1 MGITRFDGGVRG
13 LTRDEITSRRSLVRA
28 ALGGSLA
35 AVLGR
40 QQVQAIPRGNHED
53 TGGNDDETGGEV
65 RMYLRIA
72 RAHFDPSIYE
82 EVVPVFQDLEGA
94 MRQLP
99 GLYLFVLGIDRE
111 TGTAVAVSTWDIE
124 EHTEEAREVLGE
136 PLERLLALEVRLDP
150 LEVYEILES

>member
-1 MGITRFDGGVRG
+1 MDRSRFEDGVRR
-13 LTRDEITSRRSLVRA
+13 LTRGRSVSRRSLVRA
-28 ALGGSLA
+28 ALAGGLA

-40 QQVQAIPRGNHED
+40 QQVQAIPRGNHDD

-94 MRQLP
+94 MRRMP

-124 EHTEEAREVLGE
+124 EHTEEAREVLSK
-136 PLERLLALEVRLDP
+136 PLKRLQALEVRLDP
-150 LEVYEILES
+150 PEVYEILES